1 MRATARLTIPVLLLC
16 ALIGSAAAQE
26 PRLGTID
33 FPTSGSAAA
42 QEHFI
47 RGVLFLHSFEY
58 ASAAAA
64 FQEAQR
70 LDRDFAMAY
79 WGEAMTYTHPVWN
92 QQDLERARSTLQR
105 LAPTPEARRAKAPT
119 EREKDYLEAI
129 EVLYGS
135 GDKAERDTAYSLAM
149 KDLMDAHPED
159 MEARTFYA
167 LSLLGLSQ
175 GVRDVSTYMRAA
187 AAAQEVFWR
196 NPQHPGAAHYLIHSF
211 DDPVHAPLGLPA
223 ARAYS
228 GIAPDAP
235 HAQHMTTH
243 IFVALGMWD
252 DVVSQNEIAT
262 GDRWLPHHYSAWLAY
277 GLLQQGRY
285 DDALELLERVR
296 TNMYAGDAEPPLR
309 QRSYLSDMRA
319 HYIINAAAWV
329 SPILDWE
336 IELDDASAET
346 TARDLFTAGYAAL
359 RRADRASAEADL
371 KRMAV
376 IDADVEYA
384 EEAAVPNIL
393 ERELRAALLLDAGE
407 GNAAVALMMEATA
420 AEDAMPVAF
429 GPPVLVKP
437 AHEMLGEL
445 LLELDRPAEARRE
458 FERALQ
464 LAPKR
469 ATSLLGLAR
478 AASAAGDERTAA
490 RAYETLCEIWHR
502 ADRDVQALSHGPG
515 ATGREH

>member
-1 MRATARLTIPVLLLC
+1 MRSTAYLTIPALLMC
-16 ALIGSAAAQE
+16 AVTGSADAQE

-33 FPTSGSAAA
+33 FPTSASPQA
-42 QEHFI
+42 QELFI

-58 ASAAAA
+58 ASAAEA

-70 LDRDFAMAY
+70 IDPDFALAY

-92 QQDLERARSTLQR
+92 EQDLERARSALTR
-105 LAPTPEARRAKAPT
+105 LASTPEARRDKAPT
-119 EREKDYLEAI
+119 QREKEYLAAV

-135 GDKAERDTAYSLAM
+135 GGKAERDTAYSLAM
-149 KDLMDAHPED
+149 KDLADSYPED

-175 GVRDVSTYMRAA
+175 GVRDVPTYMRAA
-187 AAAQEVFWR
+187 SEAQEVFR
-196 NPQHPGAAHYLIHSF
+196 KNPQHPGAAHYLIHSF
-211 DDPVHAPLGLPA
+211 DDPVHAPLGLAA

-252 DVVSQNEIAT
+252 EVVSQNEIAT

-285 DDALELLERVR
+285 DDALELLEHVR

-309 QRSYLSDMRA
+309 QRSYLTDMRA
-319 HYIINAAAWV
+319 HYIINAAVWE

-346 TARDLFTAGYAAL
+346 TARNLFTAGYAAL
-359 RRADRASAEADL
+359 RRGDRKGAEVAL
-371 KRMAV
+371 KRMTAL
-376 IDADVEYA
+376 DADVEYA
-384 EEAAVPNIL
+384 EEAAVPTIL
-393 ERELRAALLLDAGE
+393 EQELRAALLLDAGDGE
-407 GNAAVALMMEATA
+407 AAVDLMTKATG
-420 AEDAMPVAF
+420 AEDTMPVAF
-429 GPPVLVKP
+429 GPPILVKP
-437 AHEMLGEL
+437 AHELFGEL
-445 LLELDRPAEARRE
+445 LLELDRPAEARRQ

-469 ATSLLGLAR
+469 AASLLGLAR
-478 AASAAGDERTAA
+478 AASAAGDEKTAA
-490 RAYETLCEIWHR
+490 RAYETLREVWHR
-502 ADRDVQALSHGPG
+502 ADRDVQTLSGLDG
-515 ATGREH
+515 ATGRR